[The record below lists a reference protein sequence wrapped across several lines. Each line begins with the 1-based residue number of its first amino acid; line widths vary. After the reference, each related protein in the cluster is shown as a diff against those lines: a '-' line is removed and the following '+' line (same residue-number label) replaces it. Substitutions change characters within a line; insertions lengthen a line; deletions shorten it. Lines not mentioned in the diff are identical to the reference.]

1 MIKLP
6 NTIIS
11 NCCKDTDNLVINF
24 SKLISPNSI
33 IYLNGDVGSGK
44 TYFAKILAKQFG
56 VYDISS
62 SSYAKVSIHK
72 KQVNLIHCD
81 LYRDKDSTMFFYEL
95 DHHLIEPWILI
106 LEWPKQYLPFKNCK
120 HFIVNISVLD
130 KNLRSINI
138 ETLTDSEL
146 SI

>member
-1 MIKLP
+1 MKVP
-6 NTIIS
+6 HTTFS
-11 NCCKDTDNLVINF
+11 TSCSDTDNIAINF

-33 IYLNGDVGSGK
+33 IYLNGDLGSGK

-56 VYDISS
+56 VYDLSS
-62 SSYAKVSIHK
+62 SSYERVSIHK

-81 LYRDKDSTMFFYEL
+81 LYRDDCSNIFLTEL
-95 DHHLIEPWILI
+95 DYHLIEPWILI

-130 KNLRSINI
+130 KNIRSINI
-138 ETLTDSEL
+138 GTLTDSEF